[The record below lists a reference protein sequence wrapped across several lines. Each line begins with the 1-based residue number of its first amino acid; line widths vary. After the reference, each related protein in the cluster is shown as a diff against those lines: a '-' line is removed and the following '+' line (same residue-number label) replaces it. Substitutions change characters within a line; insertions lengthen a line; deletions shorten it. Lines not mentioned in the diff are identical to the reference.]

1 MSEESIV
8 RHMNKDPHFFVAQ
21 LGNHNTVLRTSAVP
35 GAKPMA
41 TKWAREIIR
50 THYPEITG
58 PKMGGWG
65 KSSKDGWRREIED
78 IGILSLDPLPLY
90 AMWPD
95 GKVFRIQSIF
105 F

>member
-1 MSEESIV
+1 MSEKSIV

-21 LGNHNTVLRTSAVP
+21 LGDHNTLLRTSAIP

-50 THYPEITG
+50 THYPDNADPLMT
-58 PKMGGWG
+58 KWL
-65 KSSKDGWRREIED
+65 KSYKDGWRREVKD
-78 IGILSLDPLPLY
+78 IGPLLLHPFPLY